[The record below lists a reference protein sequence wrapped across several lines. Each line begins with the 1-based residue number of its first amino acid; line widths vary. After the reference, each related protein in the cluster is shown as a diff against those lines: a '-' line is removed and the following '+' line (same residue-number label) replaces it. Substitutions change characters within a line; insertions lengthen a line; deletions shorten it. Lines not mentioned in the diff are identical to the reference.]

1 MLSYRFVTLFAILLI
16 AVISADDSG
25 QQKDEEEYQTFLE
38 TFRKNKSGGL
48 RSLDDSKTR

>member
-1 MLSYRFVTLFAILLI
+1 MLDWYFRVLLAYLLI
-16 AVISADDSG
+16 TALYADDSE
-25 QQKDEEEYQTFLE
+25 QKRDEEEYQKFLE